1 MKSRA
6 DPSFWK
12 LYRQLPRQVRQR
24 AVKAYRLWR
33 ENPHHPSLRFKRVDP
48 EEPLYSVRISLDY
61 RAVGWL
67 EQDTVVWFW
76 IGDHDDYDRLLG

>member
-6 DPSFWK
+6 DPSFWSC
-12 LYRQLPRQVRQR
+12 YRQLPRHVRQR

-33 ENPHHPSLRFKRVDP
+33 ENPQHPSLRFKRVDP
-48 EEPLYSVRISLDY
+48 EDAIYSVRIDLNY

-67 EQDTVVWFW
+67 EQDTVIWYW

>member
-1 MKSRA
+1 VKSRA

-12 LYRQLPRQVRQR
+12 LYRRLPRQVRQS

-67 EQDTVVWFW
+67 EQDTIIWFW